1 MVTTQPLTVAR
12 PVPEN
17 VMPLQ
22 QNVYAP
28 DGLNNMTLVGTLSSC
43 RQAAKSV
50 TLKLQEAVLPEAS
63 VAVHVTVVVPTGKV
77 EPDGGTQ
84 AAVTPGQLSLAVGGG
99 KVTVPLVAS
108 GQVCAA
114 TVVTLAGQVIVG
126 GWVSLTVTVKEHVVD
141 TCRVSSSSKQPI
153 VPVFPGTESIIVKVH
168 VPSFGVPLKKERGD

>member
-1 MVTTQPLTVAR
+1 MVTTQPLTIAM

-77 EPDGGTQ
+77 EPDGGVQ
-84 AAVTPGQLSLAVGGG
+84 AVVTPGQLSLAVGAG

-114 TVVTLAGQVIVG
+114 TAVTGAGQVIVG
-126 GWVSLTVTVKEHVVD
+126 GCVSWTVTVKEHVAD
-141 TCRVSSSSKQPI
+141 TCRVVSSSKQPI
-153 VPVFPGTESIIVKVH
+153 VPVSPATVSTTVKIH
-168 VPSFGVPLKKERGD
+168 APLFGDPLCMERPD